1 MSSRLPIISVNK
13 RLICLLGNRTAEG
26 DVSTKTE
33 RICYYLKIIVSVE
46 LLMSLI
52 AWTLVTNL
60 DPLWMRLL
68 AFPYLP
74 ILDLI
79 TIVVWLACRKL
90 RDRSTQDRT

>member
-1 MSSRLPIISVNK
+1 MYIRHDTLCFSSEAE
-13 RLICLLGNRTAEG
+13 LLEG
-26 DVSTKTE
+26 ASMKTE
-33 RICYYLKIIVSVE
+33 RICYYLKIIILVE
-46 LLMSLI
+46 LLVTLI

-60 DPLWMRLL
+60 HPLWMQLL

-90 RDRSTQDRT
+90 QDQSIRERT

>member
-1 MSSRLPIISVNK
+1 M
-13 RLICLLGNRTAEG
+13 
-26 DVSTKTE
+26 KTE
-33 RICYYLKIIVSVE
+33 RICYYLKIIILVE
-46 LLMSLI
+46 LLVTLI

-60 DPLWMRLL
+60 HPLWMQLL

-90 RDRSTQDRT
+90 QDQSIRERT

>member
-1 MSSRLPIISVNK
+1 MNK
-13 RLICLLGNRTAEG
+13 RLICLSGNRTIGG
-26 DVSTKTE
+26 DVSTRIE
-33 RICYYLKIIVSVE
+33 RICYYLKIIVLVE
-46 LLMSLI
+46 LLMSLV

-60 DPLWMRLL
+60 DPFWMRLL

-90 RDRSTQDRT
+90 RDRSTQGET